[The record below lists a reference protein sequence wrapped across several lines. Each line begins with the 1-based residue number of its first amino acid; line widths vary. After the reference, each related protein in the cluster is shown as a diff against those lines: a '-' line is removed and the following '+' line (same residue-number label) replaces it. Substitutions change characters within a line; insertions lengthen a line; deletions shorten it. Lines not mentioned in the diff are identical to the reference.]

1 MVDVNMVF
9 SPVAFF
15 IFMRETLEASVIVA
29 VLLQCMNRTMPR
41 LKRWGEHAGAPSQCS
56 QSAVAAGS
64 GSWTSN
70 WDWLGQRKLSA
81 DMTADSQ
88 GVPP

>member
-41 LKRWGEHAGAPSQCS
+41 LKRWGEHAGAP
-56 QSAVAAGS
+56 
-64 GSWTSN
+64 
-70 WDWLGQRKLSA
+70 
-81 DMTADSQ
+81 
-88 GVPP
+88 